1 MRLARMVACCLFTSM
16 VALAGCGSG
25 DDGKTTGTSGPKSS
39 SESSDKA
46 AQDPA
51 EQPDADGLV
60 ERTEAGVTLKV
71 PATWKLDTDTS
82 DGTLFIWVNP
92 KCKTCGLVA
101 LGVENS
107 TQTAEEYIAFEK
119 GPRGTWRNLVKRQ
132 TPVTVEGL
140 GQGYRVHVVYK
151 QNITDHLVVGTMD
164 GLLVHVTS
172 VPDEEHPE
180 YADLV
185 LSSVK
190 RVL

>member
-1 MRLARMVACCLFTSM
+1 MRLVRVMTCCLLASLLL
-16 VALAGCGSG
+16 LAGCGSG
-25 DDGKTTGTSGPKSS
+25 DEKGTGASDPKAVASS
-39 SESSDKA
+39 SEKA
-46 AQDPA
+46 SQDPA
-51 EQPDADGLV
+51 EEADADGLV
-60 ERTEAGVTLKV
+60 EHTEAGVTLKA
-71 PATWKLDTDTS
+71 PATWKLDKDTS

-107 TQTAEEYIAFEK
+107 TQTAEEYVAFEK

-151 QNITDHLVVGTMD
+151 QNITDHLIVGTMD

-172 VPDEEHPE
+172 VPDKEHPE

-185 LSSVK
+185 LASVK